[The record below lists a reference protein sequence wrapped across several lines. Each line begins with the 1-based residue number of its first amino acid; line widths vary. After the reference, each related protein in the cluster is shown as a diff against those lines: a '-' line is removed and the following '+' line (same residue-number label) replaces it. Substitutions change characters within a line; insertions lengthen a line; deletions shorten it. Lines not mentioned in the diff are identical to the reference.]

1 MNSKIS
7 YPDFSW
13 GSVNKYGVFI
23 TLVHWVHSMVEP
35 CGRVPSRC
43 SLWTSLVSGILQANL
58 HIKSLVMRVGNVV
71 CFLKF
76 LKTRESWNL
85 YYFLLNNR
93 VINAGIIT
101 KRRGHVR
108 PHGKIY
114 IYNSNPK
121 LIFITEK
128 QNSSYDV
135 TVTDSRHW
143 TITTQ
148 KSYLSLADNNI
159 TAKLT
164 IHWSRRLAP
173 RFPPIRCKTE
183 QSQLVRSR
191 FPALCMFCFFSS
203 EFWLALS
210 YFFLFFLRGWCGN
223 FGLVLKYTTKTQS
236 VEQACW
242 IRDDHR

>member
-23 TLVHWVHSMVEP
+23 TLVHWVHSMVKP

-76 LKTRESWNL
+76 LKTRESWNV

-121 LIFITEK
+121 LILLGKNKIAVMTSPSLTVDTERSQPKRATWVLQPIVSRQNWQFIGPE
-128 QNSSYDV
+128 
-135 TVTDSRHW
+135 DSH
-143 TITTQ
+143 Q
-148 KSYLSLADNNI
+148 GSHQSD
-159 TAKLT
+159 AKLNN
-164 IHWSRRLAP
+164 R
-173 RFPPIRCKTE
+173 
-183 QSQLVRSR
+183 
-191 FPALCMFCFFSS
+191 
-203 EFWLALS
+203 
-210 YFFLFFLRGWCGN
+210 N
-223 FGLVLKYTTKTQS
+223 
-236 VEQACW
+236 
-242 IRDDHR
+242 

>member
-76 LKTRESWNL
+76 LKTRDSWNV

-128 QNSSYDV
+128 QNSSYDA
-135 TVTDSRHW
+135 TVNSYLL
-143 TITTQ
+143 Q
-148 KSYLSLADNNI
+148 KSKIAVMTSPSLTVDTERSQPKRATWVLQPIVSRQNWQFIGPEDSHQGSHQSD
-159 TAKLT
+159 AKLNN
-164 IHWSRRLAP
+164 R
-173 RFPPIRCKTE
+173 
-183 QSQLVRSR
+183 
-191 FPALCMFCFFSS
+191 
-203 EFWLALS
+203 
-210 YFFLFFLRGWCGN
+210 N
-223 FGLVLKYTTKTQS
+223 
-236 VEQACW
+236 
-242 IRDDHR
+242 